1 MLTDEKILTQTVEN
15 KTDIFNHKNEKA
27 RVLDLS
33 MDRSGLH
40 TVIKTQ
46 FIFTPDSVAE
56 YFCLY
61 FLISQS
67 FKILS
72 ELKAHI
78 LSGKYFLE
86 KFGLP
91 YLKEL
96 KSKPQALSMKEI
108 IDQIDFIKLKLFA
121 V

>member
-1 MLTDEKILTQTVEN
+1 MKRPEV
-15 KTDIFNHKNEKA
+15 F
-27 RVLDLS
+27 DLS
-33 MDRSGLH
+33 IDRSGLH

-67 FKILS
+67 FRILS

-78 LSGKYFLE
+78 VLGKHFLE

-96 KSKPQALSMKEI
+96 KSNPQTLSMKEI
-108 IDQIDFIKLKLFA
+108 IDQIDFIKLELFA
-121 V
+121 L